1 MILIISADKK
11 GLFLSLRFGV
21 KIPFSVQVED
31 RSELLKNFFLTLR
44 VNEFKLIACTQ
55 RNFEY
60 LSLDVFIKNAS
71 FCFTANTPIIF

>member
-31 RSELLKNFFLTLR
+31 RSELLKNFFNL
-44 VNEFKLIACTQ
+44 EGQ
-55 RNFEY
+55 
-60 LSLDVFIKNAS
+60 
-71 FCFTANTPIIF
+71 